1 VRSLTRAGALS
12 IALGLLIA
20 GAPGGG
26 VLGGTPGTELPPPAT
41 GGIATLD
48 PLLQKLTN
56 NRRLLIIGAH
66 PDDENSA
73 LLAVVSRKM
82 GGEAAYLSLTRG
94 EGGQN
99 LIGEEL
105 GVGLGLI
112 RSQELM
118 AARRLDGARQFFT
131 RAYDF
136 GFTRS
141 LEETLRF
148 WPKDALLADAV
159 RVVRRFRPQVV
170 FSTFTGTEADGHGQ
184 HQASAIVAREAFR
197 ASGDPAAFPESAREG
212 LPPWSPKTL
221 LRSNWFDQEGSFA
234 IPTGDVEPLDG
245 KSYQQIAV
253 ASRSLHRSQGTG
265 ALQRPGPNET
275 GAIWVAGSAGA
286 GGRELFAGVDTRL
299 RSIAEDVPD
308 AARRAQVEKL
318 LDGVE
323 SSAQDARRRLSPAT
337 IRAEVEPLTR
347 ILRDLRSAR
356 ALLLPAKDTAA
367 PALLDEKIAAAEQAL
382 AAAAEVTLDAISETE
397 TATEGDKV
405 PITASVWNAGGA
417 SVEVASVSLESPDG
431 WTVPAAGPGRAVAA
445 GKLEDWKLE
454 AEVPAG
460 TPPTIPYF
468 LRRPLQRYLYDWTAV
483 PAAVQGEPFAG
494 PAVTAVATVR
504 IAGTTVRLLREV
516 TFRIRDEVAG
526 EIRHPL
532 RAVPKLDVAVE
543 PSSIVWPLE
552 RRLPLSIA
560 VTVTSNGR
568 EPLTGTVEVGL
579 PARWPA
585 IAPAPFSVSR
595 KGDRAVVEVSLL
607 PPESLAQGQSEIT
620 VAAVVAGR
628 PRFATTIPMIDYE
641 HIRPT
646 PFPKTANVAFSAVDL
661 KLPKLAAVGYVR
673 GAADRVPE
681 ALLGVGVPVH
691 LLSDDEVERSD
702 LSRYDTILIGSR
714 AYETDPALPR
724 SNGRLLDYARAG
736 GLLIVQYQQYPF
748 AQGGFAPFPIEIARP
763 HDRVTDETAKVTILD
778 PSDPLW
784 STPNRIGPEDWNGWV
799 QERGLYFVHSWA
811 PEYTPM
817 LSMADPG
824 GPELKGG
831 LLAARL
837 GKGRYVYTGLAFFR
851 QLPAGVPGAYRL
863 MANLLGWK

>member
-1 VRSLTRAGALS
+1 MRFVTRAGAFTV
-12 IALGLLIA
+12 ALALLIA
-20 GAPGGG
+20 GFPGESSARA
-26 VLGGTPGTELPPPAT
+26 PGTEIPPPVT
-41 GGIATLD
+41 GGITALD

-73 LLAVVSRKM
+73 LLAVVSRQM

-99 LIGEEL
+99 LIGDEL
-105 GVGLGLI
+105 GVGLGLV

-170 FSTFTGTEADGHGQ
+170 FSTFTGTEQDGHGQ

-197 ASGDPAAFPESAREG
+197 AAGDPAAFPEIAREG
-212 LPPWSPKTL
+212 LPPWAPKTL
-221 LRSNWFDQEGSFA
+221 LRSNWFDQEGSFSIA
-234 IPTGDVEPLDG
+234 TGDVEPLAG

-299 RSIAEDVPD
+299 RSIADEIPD
-308 AARRAQVEKL
+308 ATRRAQIQKL

-323 SSAQDARRRLSPAT
+323 SGAQEIRHRSSPAS
-337 IRAEVEPLTR
+337 IREAAAPLAG

-356 ALLLPAKDTAA
+356 ALLTPRDA
-367 PALLDEKIAAAEQAL
+367 PAQVFLDEKIAAAEQAL
-382 AAAAEVTLDAISETE
+382 AVAAEVTLDALAEME
-397 TATEGDKV
+397 TATDGDKV
-405 PITASVWNAGGA
+405 PITASVWNAGGQP
-417 SVEVASVSLESPDG
+417 VEVESVSLESADG
-431 WTVPAAGPGRAVAA
+431 WKVPASLPGRAVAA

-460 TPPTIPYF
+460 SPPTIPYF
-468 LRRPLQRYLYDWTAV
+468 LRRPLQQYLYDWTDV
-483 PAAVQGEPFAG
+483 PLAVQGEPFAG
-494 PAVTAVATVR
+494 PPVTAVAAVR
-504 IAGTTVRLLREV
+504 IAGASVRLTREV
-516 TFRIRDEVAG
+516 TLRIRDEVAG

-532 RAVPKLDVAVE
+532 RAVPIVDVAVE
-543 PSSIVWPLE
+543 PSAIVWPLE
-552 RRLPLSIA
+552 RRLPRPIA
-560 VTVTSNGR
+560 VTVTSHGR
-568 EPLTGTVEVGL
+568 GPLTGTVEVEM

-585 IAPAPFSVSR
+585 IAPAPFSLAK
-595 KGDRAVVEVSLL
+595 KGDRAVVEVPLL
-607 PPESLAQGQSEIT
+607 PPESLAPGRFEIR
-620 VAAVVAGR
+620 VAAVLTGGA
-628 PRFATTIPMIDYE
+628 RFTATIPMIDYE

-646 PFPKTANVAFSAVDL
+646 PFPKPAAVAFSAVDL
-661 KLPKLAAVGYVR
+661 KLPKLASVGYIR

-681 ALLGVGVPVH
+681 ALMGVGVPVH
-691 LLSDDEVERSD
+691 LLTDDELERGD
-702 LSRYDTILIGSR
+702 LSRHDAILIGSR
-714 AYETDPALPR
+714 AYETSLALPR
-724 SNGRLLDYARAG
+724 ANARLLDYVRAG
-736 GLLIVQYQQYPF
+736 GLLIVQYQQYAF
-748 AQGGFAPFPIEIARP
+748 VQGAYAPFPFDIARP
-763 HDRVTDETAKVTILD
+763 HDRVTDETAKVAILD
-778 PSDPLW
+778 AGSPLW
-784 STPNRIGPEDWNGWV
+784 STPNRIGPDDWNGWV
-799 QERGLYFVHSWA
+799 QERGLYFAHTWA
-811 PEYTPM
+811 PEFTPM
-817 LSMADPG
+817 LAMADPG
-824 GPELKGG
+824 AAEQKGS
-831 LLAARL
+831 LLWARL

-863 MANLLGWK
+863 LANLLAWK

>member
-1 VRSLTRAGALS
+1 VRSVTRAGALG
-12 IALGLLIA
+12 IALGLLVA
-20 GAPGGG
+20 GAPCG
-26 VLGGTPGTELPPPAT
+26 VLAGTPGTELPPPAT
-41 GGIATLD
+41 GGITTLD

-56 NRRLLIIGAH
+56 NRRLLVIGAH

-159 RVVRRFRPQVV
+159 RIVRRFRPQVV

-184 HQASAIVAREAFR
+184 HQASAVVAREVFR
-197 ASGDPAAFPESAREG
+197 AAGDPAAFPETARDG
-212 LPPWSPKTL
+212 LPPWSPQTL
-221 LRSNWFDQEGSFA
+221 LRSNWFDAEGSFA
-234 IPTGDVEPLDG
+234 ISTGDVEPLTG

-286 GGRELFAGVDTRL
+286 RARELFAGVDTRL
-299 RSIAEDVPD
+299 RSIAGEVTD
-308 AARRAQVEKL
+308 AARRTQIEKL

-323 SSAQDARRRLSPAT
+323 SAAQDARRRLSPAT
-337 IRAEVEPLTR
+337 ILAEAAPLAR
-347 ILRDLRSAR
+347 ILRDLQSAR
-356 ALLLPAKDTAA
+356 ALLTARDTAA
-367 PALLDEKIAAAEQAL
+367 RALLDEKIAAAEKAL
-382 AAAAEVTLDAISETE
+382 ATAAEVTLDALSEME

-405 PITASVWNAGGA
+405 PITASVWNAGGE
-417 SVEVASVSLESPDG
+417 SVEVESVSLESPDG
-431 WTVPAAGPGRAVAA
+431 WKVPAAGPGRAVAA

-454 AEVPAG
+454 AEVSAG

-468 LRRPLQRYLYDWTAV
+468 LRRPLQLYLYDWTAV
-483 PAAVQGEPFAG
+483 PDAVQGEPFAG
-494 PAVTAVATVR
+494 PALTAMATVR
-504 IAGTTVRLLREV
+504 IAGTTVRLQREV

-543 PSSIVWPLE
+543 PGSIVWPLE
-552 RRLPLSIA
+552 RRLPRPIA

-568 EPLTGTVEVGL
+568 EPLTGTVEVNL
-579 PARWPA
+579 PARWHR
-585 IAPAPFSVSR
+585 IAPAPFSLMR

-607 PPESLAQGQSEIT
+607 PPESLSPGRSEIR
-620 VAAVVAGR
+620 VAAVLKGGA
-628 PRFATTIPMIDYE
+628 RFTTTIAMIDYE

-646 PFPKTANVAFSAVDL
+646 PFPKAADVAFSAVDL
-661 KLPKLAAVGYVR
+661 KLPKLASVGYVR

-691 LLSDDEVERSD
+691 LLTDDELERGN
-702 LSRYDTILIGSR
+702 LSRYDAILIGSR
-714 AYETDPALPR
+714 AYETNAALPR
-724 SNGRLLDYARAG
+724 ANARLLDYVRAG

-748 AQGGFAPFPIEIARP
+748 VQGGYAPYALEIARP

-778 PSDPLW
+778 PANPLW
-784 STPNRIGPEDWNGWV
+784 STPNRIGPDDWNGWV
-799 QERGLYFVHSWA
+799 QERGLYFAHSWA
-811 PEYTPM
+811 PEYTPL

-831 LLAARL
+831 LVAARL
-837 GKGRYVYTGLAFFR
+837 GKGHYVYTGLAFFR